1 MSGMIKTYTELT
13 RLPTFQERFE
23 YLKLDGSVGI
33 ETFGFDRY
41 LNQFFYNSKEWKR
54 LRNEIIVRDKGCDLA
69 CDGYEIQGNIIIHHM
84 NPITPE
90 DIINRNDDLLNP
102 EYLIS
107 TVLNTHNAIHYG
119 DSSLLPHAP
128 VERRKMICVHGDIRR
143 RLLMSEKKANQTE
156 QLVESS
162 NDNTKNEEIKIL
174 GTVENCG
181 QLRVRKEPNKEADV
195 IGIIPC
201 GSVVKLLNDN
211 IINGFYSVHT
221 ETGDGYCMTDF
232 INIINPEK
240 E

>member
-1 MSGMIKTYTELT
+1 MSGAIKTYTELT

-23 YLKLDGSVGI
+23 CLRLDGSVGI

-41 LNQFFYNSKEWKR
+41 LNQIFYNSKEWKR

-119 DSSLLPHAP
+119 DSSLLPHVP
-128 VERRKMICVHGDIRR
+128 VERRK
-143 RLLMSEKKANQTE
+143 
-156 QLVESS
+156 
-162 NDNTKNEEIKIL
+162 NDM
-174 GTVENCG
+174 CPW
-181 QLRVRKEPNKEADV
+181 R
-195 IGIIPC
+195 
-201 GSVVKLLNDN
+201 
-211 IINGFYSVHT
+211 H
-221 ETGDGYCMTDF
+221 
-232 INIINPEK
+232 
-240 E
+240 

>member
-201 GSVVKLLNDN
+201 GSVVELLM
-211 IINGFYSVHT
+211 ITSLMVSIQ
-221 ETGDGYCMTDF
+221 F
-232 INIINPEK
+232 IQNQEMVIA
-240 E
+240 

>member
-1 MSGMIKTYTELT
+1 MSGMIKTYTDLT

-128 VERRKMICVHGDIRR
+128 VERRK
-143 RLLMSEKKANQTE
+143 
-156 QLVESS
+156 
-162 NDNTKNEEIKIL
+162 NDM
-174 GTVENCG
+174 CPW
-181 QLRVRKEPNKEADV
+181 R
-195 IGIIPC
+195 
-201 GSVVKLLNDN
+201 
-211 IINGFYSVHT
+211 H
-221 ETGDGYCMTDF
+221 
-232 INIINPEK
+232 
-240 E
+240 